1 MHRELLRS
9 IIFVPYCLLP
19 VYVQDVGIRI
29 HSIYLPSF
37 VDNVTWQLT
46 SGVNYE
52 ITIQTHN
59 IGILYC
65 LKIFMQNIILFG
77 IQLQF
82 KLSSHSSPSTLLS
95 LKYWHTNLVNLNMP
109 INIICRL
116 IIFEYQDLHVFVS
129 QPTW

>member
-1 MHRELLRS
+1 M
-9 IIFVPYCLLP
+9 IFVPYCLLP

-65 LKIFMQNIILFG
+65 LKIFMQNITFWY
-77 IQLQF
+77 
-82 KLSSHSSPSTLLS
+82 ST
-95 LKYWHTNLVNLNMP
+95 TVQIIITFFTLNF
-109 INIICRL
+109 II
-116 IIFEYQDLHVFVS
+116 
-129 QPTW
+129 T